1 MLTLLNRLGKVD
13 LIFFISVGVALLIAV
28 LVYFL
33 YPLIFAK
40 KFKQQREDL
49 RRREAAFKAN
59 RESSEA
65 PAVEEETVEPQ
76 NEE

>member
-1 MLTLLNRLGKVD
+1 MLTLLNRLGPVD
-13 LIFFISVGVALLIAV
+13 TTFFTLVGVAIVIAV
-28 LVYFL
+28 LIYFL

-59 RESSEA
+59 REPSEA